1 MKTPRIEISLPS
13 PFLLVLTQFFP
24 DKDPFA
30 DAPNTVLGPFAHLGI
45 ELPDLE
51 SLKKAAEKMQAI
63 GSLVMPVQEMPPPI
77 GWIFMAKDP
86 DGNTLEFSFDQGVYA
101 TFQELAE

>member
-1 MKTPRIEISLPS
+1 
-13 PFLLVLTQFFP
+13 
-24 DKDPFA
+24 
-30 DAPNTVLGPFAHLGI
+30 
-45 ELPDLE
+45 
-51 SLKKAAEKMQAI
+51 MQAS